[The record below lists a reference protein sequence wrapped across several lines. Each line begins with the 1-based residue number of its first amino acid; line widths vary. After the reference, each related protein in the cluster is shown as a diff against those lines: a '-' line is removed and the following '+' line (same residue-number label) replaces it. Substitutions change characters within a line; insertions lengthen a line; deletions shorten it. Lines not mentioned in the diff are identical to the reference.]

1 MKIRKRD
8 GRIVAFDDSKITD
21 AIFAAAQAV
30 GGADR
35 EMAVEITLCV
45 LKCLKAEN
53 QEVVDVEHV
62 QDIVEKVLI
71 KKGHAKTAKSY
82 ILYRAKRTDI
92 RNARSELMDTVAEIL
107 KETDRDNANISNS
120 PSAKMLQ
127 IASAASREYYLN
139 RVIPEEMAA
148 AHKRGDIHIHDLDFY
163 GKTLN
168 CLNIPLG
175 RLLHEGFNNGHGYYS
190 TKRFFRRIFERAKEI
205 GVPYI
210 RVSGATLSEGS
221 WHYQSVW
228 NVGGGRNLY
237 DVDTR
242 EWGSATS

>member
-53 QEVVDVEHV
+53 KEVVDVEHV

-82 ILYRAKRTDI
+82 ILYPSVFGISDFVAIVVISCRKTDYGHI
-92 RNARSELMDTVAEIL
+92 RRHVFQEHSDHAVVCLREINIRRSWHP
-107 KETDRDNANISNS
+107 K
-120 PSAKMLQ
+120 
-127 IASAASREYYLN
+127 SRN
-139 RVIPEEMAA
+139 VVFNKIIPVDIVHVRVIC
-148 AHKRGDIHIHDLDFY
+148 KSQQGI
-163 GKTLN
+163 
-168 CLNIPLG
+168 CLFWQHVLSVP
-175 RLLHEGFNNGHGYYS
+175 HES
-190 TKRFFRRIFERAKEI
+190 LALIFEVEI
-205 GVPYI
+205 P
-210 RVSGATLSEGS
+210 
-221 WHYQSVW
+221 
-228 NVGGGRNLY
+228 
-237 DVDTR
+237 
-242 EWGSATS
+242 

>member
-53 QEVVDVEHV
+53 REIVDVEHV

-82 ILYRAKRTDI
+82 ILYRAKRTEI

-175 RLLHEGFNNGHGYYS
+175 RLLHEGTSSNVSNWS
-190 TKRFFRRIFERAKEI
+190 I
-205 GVPYI
+205 GT
-210 RVSGATLSEGS
+210 GLE
-221 WHYQSVW
+221 
-228 NVGGGRNLY
+228 
-237 DVDTR
+237 
-242 EWGSATS
+242 

>member
-71 KKGHAKTAKSY
+71 KKAMPKQLNHTFF
-82 ILYRAKRTDI
+82 
-92 RNARSELMDTVAEIL
+92 TVP
-107 KETDRDNANISNS
+107 N
-120 PSAKMLQ
+120 
-127 IASAASREYYLN
+127 
-139 RVIPEEMAA
+139 V
-148 AHKRGDIHIHDLDFY
+148 
-163 GKTLN
+163 
-168 CLNIPLG
+168 
-175 RLLHEGFNNGHGYYS
+175 
-190 TKRFFRRIFERAKEI
+190 RI
-205 GVPYI
+205 
-210 RVSGATLSEGS
+210 
-221 WHYQSVW
+221 
-228 NVGGGRNLY
+228 
-237 DVDTR
+237 
-242 EWGSATS
+242 SATRAAN